1 MERKYINLAA
11 AAAVMFGTTTAMARP
26 RGASSGASSSTATQ
40 TQPSCGD
47 HMEKI
52 KAALQQLDL
61 STNQKAQIKS
71 IMANA
76 KAAKSANKSA
86 ATTGTASK
94 GEGREMMKQIV
105 GVLTTPQAVKLK
117 QLLKSERRK

>member
-1 MERKYINLAA
+1 
-11 AAAVMFGTTTAMARP
+11 
-26 RGASSGASSSTATQ
+26 
-40 TQPSCGD
+40 
-47 HMEKI
+47 MEKI